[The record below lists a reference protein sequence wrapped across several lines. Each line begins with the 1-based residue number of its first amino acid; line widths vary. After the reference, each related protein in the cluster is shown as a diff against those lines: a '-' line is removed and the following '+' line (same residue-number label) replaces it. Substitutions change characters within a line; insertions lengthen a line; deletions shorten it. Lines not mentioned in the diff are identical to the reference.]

1 MDRLTKVL
9 SFTHIH
15 MVPNLYDVLWNIKE
29 DTEDIKTAAYFIV
42 TFNFLEA
49 TIKLIDKLTK

>member
-1 MDRLTKVL
+1 MDRQTKVL

-15 MVPNLYDVLWNIKE
+15 VVPNLCDVLWNIKE
-29 DTEDIKTAAYFIV
+29 DTEDMKMAAYFIV

-49 TIKLIDKLTK
+49 TMKMFDKLNK